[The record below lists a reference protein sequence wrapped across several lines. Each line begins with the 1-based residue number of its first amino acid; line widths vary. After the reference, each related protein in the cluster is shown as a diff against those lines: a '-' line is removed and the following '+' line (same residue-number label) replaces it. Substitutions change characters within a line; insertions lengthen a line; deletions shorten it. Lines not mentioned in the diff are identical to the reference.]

1 MAIFGALAPILIP
14 AAIGA
19 VTSAAFGK
27 NPLQGAVMG
36 GITGGLLGP
45 AGGNLFN
52 LGSPTAAAT
61 ESAVSSA
68 ASGGATAFG
77 ASQAPN
83 VLANT
88 SLLAPEAITSTAMN
102 NAYTGPVSS
111 TVGGI
116 HTGAGV
122 PSDVALSNLGNKSM
136 MQATNL
142 GRPADYI
149 APLPENTVQFDA
161 GLANAPVAQKYP
173 DYSITQDKLGKSLD
187 YTGGGA
193 EIAEKP
199 LYEKAYESVINY
211 AKKNPLEVGGLALVA
226 SGGIK
231 PRTPQQPVTGSGGS
245 ITKGTP
251 PQQVGQILKV
261 RRPTRFA

>member
-1 MAIFGALAPILIP
+1 M
-14 AAIGA
+14 
-19 VTSAAFGK
+19 S
-27 NPLQGAVMG
+27 
-36 GITGGLLGP
+36 IT
-45 AGGNLFN
+45 
-52 LGSPTAAAT
+52 
-61 ESAVSSA
+61 
-68 ASGGATAFG
+68 
-77 ASQAPN
+77 PN

-149 APLPENTVQFDA
+149 APLPENTFQFDA

-173 DYSITQDKLGKSLD
+173 DYGITQDKLGKSLD

-193 EIAEKP
+193 EVAKVAEKP
-199 LYEKAYESVINY
+199 LYERAYDSIVGAIN
-211 AKKNPLEVGGLALVA
+211 KDPLGTLGTGALVA
-226 SGGIK
+226 TSLN
-231 PRTPQQPVTGSGGS
+231 PRRPQQPVTGSGGS

-251 PQQVGQILKV
+251 PQQAGQILKV

>member
-19 VTSAAFGK
+19 FTSAAMGR

-52 LGSPTAAAT
+52 LGSSTAATAGTGAAT
-61 ESAVSSA
+61 SA
-68 ASGGATAFG
+68 GTAFG
-77 ASQAPN
+77 ASQAPS
-83 VLANT
+83 
-88 SLLAPEAITSTAMN
+88 SLLASGVGSGATTGAISSGAAPLYN
-102 NAYTGPVSS
+102 GPVSS

-161 GLANAPVAQKYP
+161 GLANTPVAQKYP

-211 AKKNPLEVGGLALVA
+211 AQKNPLEVGGLALVA

-231 PRTPQQPVTGSGGS
+231 PRTPQVSSPSVGS

-251 PQQVGQILKV
+251 PQQAGQILQVK
-261 RRPTRFA
+261 RPTRFA

>member
-36 GITGGLLGP
+36 GVSGGLLG
-45 AGGNLFN
+45 GGFGDLFK
-52 LGSPTAAAT
+52 LGSEVGKTAATTAGT
-61 ESAVSSA
+61 A
-68 ASGGATAFG
+68 GTAFG
-77 ASQAPN
+77 ASQAP
-83 VLANT
+83 LANT

-193 EIAEKP
+193 EVAEKP

-251 PQQVGQILKV
+251 PQQAGQILKV

>member
-36 GITGGLLGP
+36 GVSGGLLG
-45 AGGNLFN
+45 GGFGDLFK
-52 LGSPTAAAT
+52 LGSEVGKTAATTAGT
-61 ESAVSSA
+61 A
-68 ASGGATAFG
+68 GTAFG
-77 ASQAPN
+77 ASQAP
-83 VLANT
+83 LANT

-149 APLPENTVQFDA
+149 APLPENTVQFDIGGQTDNMVNA
-161 GLANAPVAQKYP
+161 GAVAKYP
-173 DYSITQDKLGKSLD
+173 DYSITPEKIGKSAD

-193 EIAEKP
+193 EVAEKP
-199 LYEKAYESVINY
+199 LYERAYESVINY
-211 AKKNPLEVGGLALVA
+211 AQKNPLEIAGLGLMA
-226 SGGIK
+226 SGGIR
-231 PRTPQQPVTGSGGS
+231 PRQPQISGASVGS

-251 PQQVGQILKV
+251 PQQAGQILQV

>member
-1 MAIFGALAPILIP
+1 MWNFIIP

-19 VTSAAFGK
+19 FTSAAMGRD
-27 NPLQGAVMG
+27 PLKGAVMG

-52 LGSPTAAAT
+52 LGSSTAATAGT
-61 ESAVSSA
+61 SA
-68 ASGGATAFG
+68 ATGGATAFG
-77 ASQAPN
+77 ASQAPS
-83 VLANT
+83 
-88 SLLAPEAITSTAMN
+88 SLLASGVGSGATTGAISSGAAPLYN
-102 NAYTGPVSS
+102 GPVSS

-142 GRPADYI
+142 GSPADYI
-149 APLPENTVQFDA
+149 APLPENTFQFDA

-173 DYSITQDKLGKSLD
+173 DYGITQDKLGRSLD

-193 EIAEKP
+193 EVAKVAEKP
-199 LYEKAYESVINY
+199 LYERAYDSIVGAIN
-211 AKKNPLEVGGLALVA
+211 KDPLGTLGTGALVA
-226 SGGIK
+226 TSLN
-231 PRTPQQPVTGSGGS
+231 PRRPQQPATGRGGA

-251 PQQVGQILKV
+251 PQQAGQILKV

>member
-19 VTSAAFGK
+19 FTSAAMGR

-36 GITGGLLGP
+36 GVTGGLLGP

-52 LGSPTAAAT
+52 LGSSTAATAGT
-61 ESAVSSA
+61 SA
-68 ASGGATAFG
+68 ATSAGTAFG

-161 GLANAPVAQKYP
+161 GLANTPVAQKYP

-211 AKKNPLEVGGLALVA
+211 AKKNPLEIAGLGLMA

-231 PRTPQQPVTGSGGS
+231 PRQPQISGASGGS
-245 ITKGTP
+245 VTKGTP
-251 PQQVGQILKV
+251 PQKAGQILQVK
-261 RRPTRFA
+261 RPTRFA

>member
-14 AAIGA
+14 AAVGA

-36 GITGGLLGP
+36 GVSGGLLG
-45 AGGNLFN
+45 GGFGDLFK
-52 LGSPTAAAT
+52 LGS
-61 ESAVSSA
+61 EIGKSAVTSGA
-68 ASGGATAFG
+68 ANGMTAFG
-77 ASQAPN
+77 ASQAP
-83 VLANT
+83 LANA

-102 NAYTGPVSS
+102 SAYTGPVSG

-122 PSDVALSNLGNKSM
+122 ASDTALSNLGNKSM

-161 GLANAPVAQKYP
+161 GLANSTNVAKYP
-173 DYSITQDKLGKSLD
+173 DYSITPDKLGKSLE

-199 LYEKAYESVINY
+199 LYERAYEGLTKY
-211 AKKNPLEVGGLALVA
+211 AKENPLVAAQLGLATFGGINPPQREVQV
-226 SGGIK
+226 SGG
-231 PRTPQQPVTGSGGS
+231 Q

-251 PQQVGQILKV
+251 PQTAGTPLRI
-261 RRPTRFA
+261 RRPR